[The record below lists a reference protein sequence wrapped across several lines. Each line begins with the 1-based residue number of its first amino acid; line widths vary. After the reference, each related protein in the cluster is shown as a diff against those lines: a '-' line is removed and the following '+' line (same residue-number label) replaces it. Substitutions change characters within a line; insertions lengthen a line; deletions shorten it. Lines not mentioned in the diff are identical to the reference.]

1 VQALNRCVC
10 QPSLCWPR
18 PLHATISGT
27 IPDGET
33 MKNPLFYPARA
44 LAYAVSI
51 AFIGSLD
58 IRFGAAMV
66 LAVAAGVGIE
76 ILMVRSGIR

>member
-1 VQALNRCVC
+1 
-10 QPSLCWPR
+10 
-18 PLHATISGT
+18 
-27 IPDGET
+27 